1 MDGCKGYGRIV
12 YVDSQEE
19 ADRLMEEEK
28 NLPSLEELY
37 KQRAELDKRIFEANM
52 RLGFPNVYLVDNSDD
67 KYEIHKESGD
77 RNGKR

>member
-1 MDGCKGYGRIV
+1 MDECKGYGRIV

-19 ADRLMEEEK
+19 ADRLMEEDR
-28 NLPSLEELY
+28 NLPSLDELY

-52 RLGFPNVYLVDNSDD
+52 LRGFPKVYLVDD
-67 KYEIHKESGD
+67 KYKIHKESGG